1 MYIHGTLY
9 ICIIFIK
16 HHLKTTE
23 YFIKSCISLTYI
35 LRPVWIIRSSSLAF
49 RKSKDTPFQS
59 VTLYQ
64 MKEFAC
70 ISQTDIPS
78 ISRLCVN
85 HSSGFKTC
93 VDVFVLIFSPAFYLC
108 HKICDFLLLSR
119 LVLWGSWESSERY
132 TDKPP
137 LNQTNEIAR
146 DAVLGRSSWAWG
158 NPKVILKDTSK
169 EASWE
174 QPLRVESIR

>member
-1 MYIHGTLY
+1 MYNIYKASFEDYRIFYQVMYLLNIYFKTCLNHQIIQFGLQEIKGHAISVCY
-9 ICIIFIK
+9 PLPNERICL
-16 HHLKTTE
+16 H
-23 YFIKSCISLTYI
+23 
-35 LRPVWIIRSSSLAF
+35 
-49 RKSKDTPFQS
+49 
-59 VTLYQ
+59 
-64 MKEFAC
+64 

-93 VDVFVLIFSPAFYLC
+93 VDVFLLIFSPAFCLC

-146 DAVLGRSSWAWG
+146 DTVLGRSSWAWG